1 MLKKLR
7 HRFILSAMAAITLV
21 IVLLLCAVLLLTS
34 RLTSARL
41 DQTLESIVEE
51 TDRTP
56 DLDRPFAPPMD
67 GPMFQPFDKNAPKAR
82 LAALHFSIY
91 CDADGNLLRFED
103 KAYFEIT
110 QEQAEQYSQEILKK
124 KKDSGYYGDYRYLKK
139 ITPEGYSLYF
149 LNAANELQIHRFI
162 LFGSSI
168 VAAVS
173 LLLICL
179 LITLF
184 SGQAIKPFA
193 RNMEL
198 QKRFVTDAGHEIKT
212 PLTSIITSTDVLAS
226 ELGDN
231 EWIGNIQQQSL
242 RLSRL
247 VNNLV
252 TLSRLDEATPF
263 PDKTVFSLS
272 DLAWETA
279 EGFQAVCKA
288 KEKQFVQH
296 IEDDLLLYGDGNS
309 IQQMISILLD
319 NAVKYSDERGMIRLN
334 IYKKHKNTVI
344 EVFNTCRSIDP
355 SEIRYFFDRFYR
367 SADSRSGE
375 INGTG
380 IGLSI
385 AKSTVEGHGGKISAE
400 STDGRSIC
408 FRVIL

>member
-1 MLKKLR
+1 
-7 HRFILSAMAAITLV
+7 
-21 IVLLLCAVLLLTS
+21 
-34 RLTSARL
+34 
-41 DQTLESIVEE
+41 
-51 TDRTP
+51 
-56 DLDRPFAPPMD
+56 
-67 GPMFQPFDKNAPKAR
+67 
-82 LAALHFSIY
+82 
-91 CDADGNLLRFED
+91 
-103 KAYFEIT
+103 
-110 QEQAEQYSQEILKK
+110 
-124 KKDSGYYGDYRYLKK
+124 
-139 ITPEGYSLYF
+139 
-149 LNAANELQIHRFI
+149 
-162 LFGSSI
+162 
-168 VAAVS
+168 
-173 LLLICL
+173 
-179 LITLF
+179 
-184 SGQAIKPFA
+184 
-193 RNMEL
+193 MEL